1 MSAVEAIELNNA
13 LGSLGWVEC
22 IHVTEVERAPM
33 CRVERVR
40 AIAGKG
46 LEGDRYLLGTGRYSG
61 RAYADEGRHVTL
73 IEAEVLEALAT
84 RAGIKLTAAESRR
97 NIATRGVRL
106 NELVGERFYV
116 GDVLCEG
123 VRLCEPCLYLVE
135 LTGKPVLGPLIRKGG
150 LRAHILTDG
159 VIGEGDPLQ
168 RAPAPS

>member
-1 MSAVEAIELNNA
+1 MVEAIVQTRT
-13 LGSLGWVEC
+13 LGWVES
-22 IHVTEVERAPM
+22 IHVASRERVPM
-33 CRVERVR
+33 SRVERVR

-73 IEAEVLEALAT
+73 IEAEVLEALAA
-84 RAGIKLTAAESRR
+84 RAGIELTPAESRR

-106 NELVGERFYV
+106 NELVGERFCV

-135 LTGKPVLGPLIRKGG
+135 VTGKPVLGPLIRKGG

-168 RAPAPS
+168 RVPGSD

>member
-1 MSAVEAIELNNA
+1 VSTVEAIGLNDT
-13 LGSLGWVEC
+13 LGWVEC
-22 IHVTEVERAPM
+22 IHVTDRERAPM
-33 CRVERVR
+33 SRVGRVR

-46 LEGDRYLLGTGRYSG
+46 LKGDRHLLGTGRYSG
-61 RAYADEGRHVTL
+61 HAYADEGRHVTL
-73 IEAEVLEALAT
+73 IEAEVLQALAA
-84 RAGIKLTAAESRR
+84 RAGIELTAAESRR

-116 GDVLCEG
+116 GSVLCEG

-159 VIGEGDPLQ
+159 VIGEGDPLL
-168 RAPAPS
+168 RASHPS

>member
-1 MSAVEAIELNNA
+1 MSTVEAIELNNA

-33 CRVERVR
+33 YRVERVR

-73 IEAEVLEALAT
+73 IEAEVLEALAA

-106 NELVGERFYV
+106 NELVGAF
-116 GDVLCEG
+116 
-123 VRLCEPCLYLVE
+123 
-135 LTGKPVLGPLIRKGG
+135 
-150 LRAHILTDG
+150 LR
-159 VIGEGDPLQ
+159 
-168 RAPAPS
+168 R

>member
-1 MSAVEAIELNNA
+1 MVEAIEQTRI
-13 LGSLGWVEC
+13 LGWVES
-22 IHVTEVERAPM
+22 IHVASRERVPM
-33 CRVERVR
+33 SRVEWVR

-46 LEGDRYLLGTGRYSG
+46 LEGDRYLLGTGCYSG

-73 IEAEVLEALAT
+73 IEAEVLEALA
-84 RAGIKLTAAESRR
+84 A
-97 NIATRGVRL
+97 RGVRL
-106 NELVGERFYV
+106 NELVGERFCV

-135 LTGKPVLGPLIRKGG
+135 VTGKPVLGPLIRKGG

-168 RAPAPS
+168 RAPGSD